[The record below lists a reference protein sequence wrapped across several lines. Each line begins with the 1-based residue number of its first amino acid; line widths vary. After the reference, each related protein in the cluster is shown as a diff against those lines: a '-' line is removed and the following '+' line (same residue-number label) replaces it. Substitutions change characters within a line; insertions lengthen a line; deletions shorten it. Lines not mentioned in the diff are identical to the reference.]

1 MRSSLF
7 CATIVVVTCA
17 LFVVVNVS
25 GQVTSGDYGIPLTPP
40 RWKYTNAMEVIAA
53 SLLDFRMAPSRRCRQ
68 NGFRPGVTWSLS
80 CGAGFI
86 LKFEFLDGK
95 WKNGRIYNP
104 VNGKD
109 YEAELELES
118 DVLKVR
124 D

>member
-1 MRSSLF
+1 MT
-7 CATIVVVTCA
+7 A
-17 LFVVVNVS
+17 
-25 GQVTSGDYGIPLTPP
+25 P
-40 RWKYTNAMEVIAA
+40 RWKYTNAMEVIAE
-53 SLLDFRMAPSRRCRQ
+53 SLLDFRMPSSRRCRQ

-95 WKNGRIYNP
+95 WKNDRIYNP

-109 YEAELELES
+109 YETELELES

>member
-1 MRSSLF
+1 
-7 CATIVVVTCA
+7 
-17 LFVVVNVS
+17 
-25 GQVTSGDYGIPLTPP
+25 
-40 RWKYTNAMEVIAA
+40 
-53 SLLDFRMAPSRRCRQ
+53 
-68 NGFRPGVTWSLS
+68 VTWSLS